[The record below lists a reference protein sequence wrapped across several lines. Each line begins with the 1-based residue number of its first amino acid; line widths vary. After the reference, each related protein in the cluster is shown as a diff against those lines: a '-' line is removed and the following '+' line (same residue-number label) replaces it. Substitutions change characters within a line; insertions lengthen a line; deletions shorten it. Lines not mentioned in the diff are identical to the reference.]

1 MGGIEMET
9 VRLATICSAVYID
22 WLVTQ
27 PRSGILMQCGYNVVF
42 VSVSGLTLGAN
53 IATSISRAGDDWF
66 DSKSARVPAKSP
78 ASGLTESNASAL

>member
-1 MGGIEMET
+1 
-9 VRLATICSAVYID
+9 
-22 WLVTQ
+22 
-27 PRSGILMQCGYNVVF
+27 MQRGYNVVF

-53 IATSISRAGDDWF
+53 IATSILRAGNDWF

>member
-1 MGGIEMET
+1 M
-9 VRLATICSAVYID
+9 LYISID
-22 WLVTQ
+22 SLLN
-27 PRSGILMQCGYNVVF
+27 PSGILMQRGYNVF

-53 IATSISRAGDDWF
+53 IATSISRAGNDWF